1 MGTSEMRGSGQSL
14 LPGAKACHC
23 FSARTNRTTH
33 EWGTEVGGRPVLGC
47 CRGLEAARTR
57 LGRPNFAPRRHVGL
71 RAQRRLLWQLPR
83 PSAVWT
89 FVATLGDERH
99 LMRPS
104 DLGSLRSADPTVKM
118 IHAREN
124 KPLQARSFLRV
135 HPDVPLADH
144 GPVAQIQREAQ
155 PAEKA
160 WVMLGPMIAAK
171 ETQSSARMMQ
181 NTSAVGLMAD
191 TDTTETVRAANR
203 AGPTNTRIIAGTRC
217 RIRCGS
223 PKRKSPPRGC
233 AHVRVSGEKGAR
245 KVQDSAK
252 EFHALLFAPR
262 VTAAVNVEV
271 G

>member
-1 MGTSEMRGSGQSL
+1 MTSIQTQTRMPANQGELIVTLIERIPLREPLGMGTSEMRGSGQSL

-124 KPLQARSFLRV
+124 KP
-135 HPDVPLADH
+135 
-144 GPVAQIQREAQ
+144 
-155 PAEKA
+155 
-160 WVMLGPMIAAK
+160 
-171 ETQSSARMMQ
+171 
-181 NTSAVGLMAD
+181 N
-191 TDTTETVRAANR
+191 
-203 AGPTNTRIIAGTRC
+203 
-217 RIRCGS
+217 
-223 PKRKSPPRGC
+223 
-233 AHVRVSGEKGAR
+233 
-245 KVQDSAK
+245 
-252 EFHALLFAPR
+252 ALI
-262 VTAAVNVEV
+262 
-271 G
+271 